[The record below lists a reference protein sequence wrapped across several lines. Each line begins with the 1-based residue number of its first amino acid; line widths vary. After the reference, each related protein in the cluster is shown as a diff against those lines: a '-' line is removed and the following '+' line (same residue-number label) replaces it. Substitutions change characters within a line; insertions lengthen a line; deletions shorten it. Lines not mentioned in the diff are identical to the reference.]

1 MQQARSRPLERI
13 FVDFLHTRG
22 SLIATPRSRMATKT
36 ISLFDLAPGKTLL
49 DRYHINR
56 VNRHGGMSTTFEVDD
71 KSGGGTAEM
80 QVFPAA
86 LFESHRQ
93 SLEFSQAMQVWKVV
107 SSPAVLKVRDIHS
120 TEDGTI
126 LFVTDL
132 PLGESLRNWQK
143 EHKTVEPHEA
153 VGIGLHLLD
162 GLVAIHAAGLVHGDI
177 KPHTVHIEEKKKRR
191 VTLIDGGIT
200 PSLWTAKHLGDKTA
214 LIGTPFYA
222 PVEQFGGESPDV
234 QSDVYNLA
242 TVLFELVCGVIPWK
256 GKSFLEVFQAKL
268 SKSPP
273 SMKAC
278 APKISVPADLEAA
291 IVKGLMADKK
301 ARYANADEFRK
312 ALKAVKK

>member
-1 MQQARSRPLERI
+1 
-13 FVDFLHTRG
+13 
-22 SLIATPRSRMATKT
+22 MATKT
-36 ISLFDLAPGKTLL
+36 ISLFDLAPGKTLI

-71 KSGGGTAEM
+71 RSGGGTAEM
-80 QVFPAA
+80 QIFPAA

-93 SLEFSQAMQVWKVV
+93 SLEFAQAMHVWKVV
-107 SSPAVLKVRDIHS
+107 SSPAVLKVRDVHGLD
-120 TEDGTI
+120 DGTI

-132 PLGESLRNWQK
+132 PPGESLREWQK
-143 EHKTVEPHEA
+143 VHKLVEPHEA
-153 VGIGLHLLD
+153 IAIGLHLLD
-162 GLVAIHAAGLVHGDI
+162 GLVAIHAAGLIHGDI

-242 TVLFELVCGVIPWK
+242 TVLFELVTGAIPWK

-268 SKSPP
+268 SKTPP

-278 APKISVPADLEAA
+278 APKVSVPADLEAA

-301 ARYANADEFRK
+301 TRYASADEFRK